1 VPRRPVKLVIRI
13 PQYKTPKYTWR
24 KAIHR
29 AVVEEQRRTPV
40 VYKEDD
46 RLELIVRLYF
56 GRMGKAS
63 INDVDNRLKD
73 CLDALQG
80 RVGGSKKKSTR
91 EYPPIIPNDRQI
103 WRVVIEKAV
112 APRQA
117 KGRGHMTI
125 RRLKRA

>member
-1 VPRRPVKLVIRI
+1 VARRPLKLTIRI
-13 PQYKTPKYTWR
+13 PQYKSPRYGWR

-29 AVVEEQRRTPV
+29 AVVEEQRTTPI
-40 VYKEDD
+40 VYDNGD
-46 RLELIVRLYF
+46 RLELVVRLYF
-56 GRMGKAS
+56 GHTGKAS

-80 RVGGSKKKSTR
+80 RVGGSKRDSRSK
-91 EYPPIIPNDRQI
+91 YPPIIPDDRQI
-103 WRVVIEKAV
+103 WRVVVEKSV

-117 KGRGHMTI
+117 KGRGHLTI